1 MQSQEKNPAI
11 LTPQPRVRAKRY
23 PLAHQ
28 VAGYLW
34 SNPTPTQRSIL
45 LLHGFASST
54 EMNWVTTGWINPLLD
69 AGYNVLAFDL
79 PGHGESGSPQELA
92 HYNRHALIGYIN
104 QLLTTAGIPQAHFL
118 GYSFGSRLAWQ
129 YCVDH
134 PERATSLSL
143 GGSSP
148 KDRLAL
154 MKMDQVE
161 AYLSDGSP
169 IADPLTRSLMQIA
182 QRQPE
187 RLTALVKLIEA
198 AQRWPYDPETQVPQ
212 VPVLGVSGEKDQI
225 AQDSPVM
232 IELAA
237 TNGLDNE
244 FVWVP
249 GRDHINV
256 TSSRIFK
263 KAVLEFT
270 ARHHER

>member
-1 MQSQEKNPAI
+1 MQSQEKTSPA
-11 LTPQPRVRAKRY
+11 LTPQPRVEAKRY

-28 VAGYLW
+28 VVGYLW
-34 SNPTPTQRSIL
+34 RSPESTAQTVV

-54 EMNWVTTGWINPLLD
+54 QLNWVATGWINPLLD

-79 PGHGESGSPQELA
+79 PGHGESGAPEKLE

-104 QLLTTAGIPQAHFL
+104 QLLTTAGVSRAHFL

-129 YCVDH
+129 YCVEH
-134 PERATSLSL
+134 PERAITLIL

-154 MKMDQVE
+154 MKMAQVDE
-161 AYLSDGSP
+161 HLAHGSP
-169 IADPLTRSLMQIA
+169 IADPLTRSLMDIA
-182 QRQPE
+182 R
-187 RLTALVKLIEA
+187 RLPDRLPALVKLIRA
-198 AQRWPYDPETQVPQ
+198 AQQWPYAPETEVPQ
-212 VPVLGVSGEKDQI
+212 LPVLGVTGEQDTI

-232 IELAA
+232 IEVANN
-237 TNGLDNE
+237 NGFGNE

-256 TSSRIFK
+256 TSSRVFK
-263 KAVLEFT
+263 NAVLEFM
-270 ARHHER
+270 ARHDRH